1 MIWKGNVSSHV
12 LGWLLSWKD
21 TNGVIFMGMRIRAV
35 NCWKTIKSCIVHCWE
50 GMIKVCCTISMEV
63 RHCKNIRE

>member
-1 MIWKGNVSSHV
+1 
-12 LGWLLSWKD
+12 
-21 TNGVIFMGMRIRAV
+21 MGMRIRAV